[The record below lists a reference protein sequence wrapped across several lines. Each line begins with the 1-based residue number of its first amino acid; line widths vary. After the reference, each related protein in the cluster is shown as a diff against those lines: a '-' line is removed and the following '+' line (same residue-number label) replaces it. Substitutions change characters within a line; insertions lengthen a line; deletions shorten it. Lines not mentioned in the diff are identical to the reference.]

1 MKGQHRP
8 NRLSPFKDRARFQ
21 KKGHKA
27 PAAGIDLS
35 EFQELGPKTLAPG
48 TDKTQKRHHKTP
60 PKEQPGDNHRN
71 GETSYLRMGHLHR
84 AAPSHRM
91 VNRS

>member
-8 NRLSPFKDRARFQ
+8 YRLSPFKDQARFQ

-35 EFQELGPKTLAPG
+35 EFQELGPKTLTTG
-48 TDKTQKRHHKTP
+48 TDIKLA

-71 GETSYLRMGHLHR
+71 GEISYLRMGHLRR